1 MLRWLGIGCILF
13 SLQAMS
19 QEDRFY
25 IRVKNANF
33 EIPLITQDSIVTYKG
48 DDARIA
54 EVFNQYDIKVFRKG
68 FKYAERSKL
77 KRTYFGI
84 ASSPNFK
91 KDLLVKAGD
100 IFEFGESLDKDVLKI
115 YEPNDYGTTST
126 IGKSLGAPVNLDYF
140 DFVGI
145 PQAWYYTTGKPQVI
159 IGISDGYVDPED
171 PEFKGRLTEIRKSS
185 GSQKHGTGVAATAAA
200 SGDNGYASTGVCYN
214 CSVYT
219 TTYGDFRE
227 LKQLLELARAGVKVI
242 NCSWGQARYYETAQE
257 VINEIR
263 DLGTVIVSV
272 PHNISYSK
280 TKGKRKYYPG
290 AYEHVISV
298 GTVQHTYD
306 NIEDGLRTSEKT
318 GDYYA
323 ERQRYHVGR
332 TGRFKN
338 NDPSKEY
345 ILYLSS
351 TNNLDE
357 SVDILAPGNG
367 IFRYQVYAETG
378 QIDQNIYNHTSPAAP
393 IVTGTIGLM
402 FSLNPCLSVDE
413 VNTLIRLSAT
423 NIDFVKANAPLRGK
437 YGAGSLHAGRA
448 VQMTHHMLKEDETV
462 LLENQSY
469 NRWNFTL
476 KAPYNIALRN
486 ERFTDSAR
494 VKFTAKRQI
503 ILGPETV
510 LLPDNNGSVQL
521 TIDPTSTYNCKDL
534 KE

>member
-1 MLRWLGIGCILF
+1 MARWLVLGCLLCT
-13 SLQAMS
+13 LQAFS

-25 IRVKNANF
+25 IRATENTL
-33 EIPLITQDSIVTYKG
+33 EIPVTTHDSVATYTG
-48 DDARIA
+48 NDARLAAIFKRHK
-54 EVFNQYDIKVFRKG
+54 VKVFRKD
-68 FKYAERSKL
+68 FKYAKRSVL

-84 ASSPNFK
+84 ANSPNFQK
-91 KDLLVKAGD
+91 ELLAEAGD
-100 IFEFGESLDKDVLKI
+100 VFEYGESLEEDLLKI

-126 IGKSLGAPVNLDYF
+126 LGKAMGADVNLDYF
-140 DFVGI
+140 DFVGV
-145 PQAWYYTTGKPQVI
+145 PQAWYYTTGKPEII

-171 PEFKGRLTEIRKSS
+171 PEFKGRLTEIRRSS

-219 TTYGDFRE
+219 TTYGDFKKF
-227 LKQLLELARAGVKVI
+227 KQLLELARAGVKVI
-242 NCSWGQARYYETAQE
+242 NCSWGQSRYYDTAQE

-280 TKGKRKYYPG
+280 TKGNKKYYPG

-318 GDYYA
+318 GKYYA
-323 ERQRYHVGR
+323 ERQRYHLGR
-332 TGRFKN
+332 TGGFKD
-338 NDPSKEY
+338 NDPTQEY
-345 ILYLSS
+345 KLYLSS

-357 SVDILAPGNG
+357 SVDIVAPGNG

-378 QIDQNIYNHTSPAAP
+378 EIDQNSYNHTSPAAP

-402 FSLNPCLSVDE
+402 FSINPCLSVDE

-423 NIDFVKANAPLRGK
+423 NIDHIKANAPLRDK
-437 YGAGSLHAGRA
+437 YGAGALHAGRA
-448 VQMTHHMLKEDETV
+448 VQMTHHMLEAQETV
-462 LLENQSY
+462 VLENQNY
-469 NRWNFTL
+469 NRWNFLL
-476 KAPYNIALRN
+476 KATHNLELRN
-486 ERFTDSAR
+486 ERFTDSAK
-494 VKFTAKRQI
+494 VHFTAKKRI
-503 ILGPETV
+503 TLAPETL
-510 LLPDNNGSVQL
+510 LLPDRKGSVVL
-521 TIDPTSTYNCKDL
+521 DIDPQASYNCKDL
-534 KE
+534 DE